1 MDTVFVIVT
10 HEFKELNNRAITN
23 SLPVLSTYL
32 TEVCFSV
39 LTSIKM
45 KTGNINFVLIIS
57 NIHTYI

>member
-1 MDTVFVIVT
+1 MIDHYGYSICYVT

-45 KTGNINFVLIIS
+45 KTGNINFLF
-57 NIHTYI
+57 